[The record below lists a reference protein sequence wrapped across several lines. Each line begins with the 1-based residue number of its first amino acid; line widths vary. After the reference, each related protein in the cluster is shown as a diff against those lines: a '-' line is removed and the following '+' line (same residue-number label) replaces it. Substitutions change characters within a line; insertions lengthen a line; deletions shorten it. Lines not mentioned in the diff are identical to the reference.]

1 MFKKCENSRC
11 FMKTHGKLNMS
22 KITMICDE
30 VNRPQSFESNKRY
43 YRKCATM

>member
-1 MFKKCENSRC
+1 MRKFKMFYENSW
-11 FMKTHGKLNMS
+11 KIEHV